1 MTALIPSF
9 FNMDN
14 SSSSAL
20 RYTTCD
26 NDDEDDDDL
35 GCVSFKE
42 KEGQKNLVVRDSAQM
57 TSKDFILP
65 LLPPYLSLL
74 CPVLIKI
81 QRP

>member
-1 MTALIPSF
+1 MQDVTALIPSF

-14 SSSSAL
+14 SSSSVL

-26 NDDEDDDDL
+26 NADEDDDDL

-57 TSKDFILP
+57 MTSKHFILP
-65 LLPPYLSLL
+65 LLPPSPS
-74 CPVLIKI
+74 CVLF
-81 QRP
+81 